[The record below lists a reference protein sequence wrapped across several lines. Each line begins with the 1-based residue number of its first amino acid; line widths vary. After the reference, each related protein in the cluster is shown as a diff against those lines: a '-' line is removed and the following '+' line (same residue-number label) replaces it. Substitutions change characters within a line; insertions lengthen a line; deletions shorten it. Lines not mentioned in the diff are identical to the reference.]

1 MKTLSGKVA
10 LVTGGSRGIGAAIVK
25 RLAEL
30 GADVALS
37 YSASPDAAQKVAA
50 EARALGVRAE
60 AFKADAAD
68 PAAVRKLV
76 TDTVAKFGKLDILV
90 NNAGIFLMGML
101 PDATEA
107 EFDKLIA
114 VNVKAV
120 FVATQEAAK
129 HMKSGGRIVNLSS
142 IVGVKSPY
150 PGLSL
155 YSMSKFGVEGLTRG
169 FAQDLAPAGITVN
182 AVQPGPIDTDMN
194 PDGTDMAAGMKQG
207 VPMKR
212 YGKAEEV
219 AAAVAF
225 LVSPEASYTT
235 GGSITVDGGM
245 IA

>member
-25 RLAEL
+25 RLSEL

-37 YSASPDAAQKVAA
+37 YSASPDAAQKVVEA
-50 EARALGVRAE
+50 ARALGVRAE
-60 AFKADAAD
+60 AFKADAAS
-68 PAAVRKLV
+68 PTEVRKLV
-76 TDTVAKFGKLDILV
+76 ADTVAKFGKLDILV
-90 NNAGIFLMGML
+90 NNAGIFLTGML

-107 EFDKLIA
+107 EFDRLIA
-114 VNVKAV
+114 VNVKSV
-120 FVATQEAAK
+120 FVTTQEAAK
-129 HMKSGGRIVNLSS
+129 HMKAGGRVVNISS
-142 IVGVKSPY
+142 ILGAKAPFPGV
-150 PGLSL
+150 SL
-155 YSMSKFGVEGLTRG
+155 YAMSKFAVEGLTRG

-194 PDGTDMAAGMKQG
+194 PDGTDMATGMKQG
-207 VPMKR
+207 VPMRR
-212 YGKAEEV
+212 YGKAGEV

-235 GGSITVDGGM
+235 GGNITVDGGM